1 MSQRAGAAPAEPRGL
16 ECAGQLA
23 QPWSRRDLAAPPLG
37 GEAEGRPRGHATA
50 TSGGALEG
58 ESVENSD
65 EQRASEKSLAPG

>member
-16 ECAGQLA
+16 GCAGS
-23 QPWSRRDLAAPPLG
+23 SRSPGRAATWRSPCG
-37 GEAEGRPRGHATA
+37 GLAEGVPREQATA
-50 TSGGALEG
+50 TSGGPLEG